1 MATNQVDLKRA
12 RGNLQL
18 HCKSGTFSIFLLF
31 CFVLFQLEISVGLLD
46 RVRVVHV
53 GLGSQRAKSI
63 SEDCIS

>member
-31 CFVLFQLEISVGLLD
+31 RFVLFQLEISVGLLD
-46 RVRVVHV
+46 RVKVVHV
-53 GLGSQRAKSI
+53 GLGSQREKSTSKNRI
-63 SEDCIS
+63 S